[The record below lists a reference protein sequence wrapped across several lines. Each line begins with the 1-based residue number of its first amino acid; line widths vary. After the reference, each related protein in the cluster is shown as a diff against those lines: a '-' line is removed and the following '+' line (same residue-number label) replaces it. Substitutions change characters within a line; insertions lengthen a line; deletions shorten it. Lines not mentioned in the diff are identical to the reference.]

1 MSSQQ
6 QDTGAGSP
14 PVEIKNT
21 GLRGVTV
28 ADTRISL
35 VDGESGR
42 LLYRGYQIRELAERS
57 SYEEIIHLLLMGKL
71 PTLDELEVVEGQL
84 AAARALPPEVT
95 AYLKARTAAAR
106 TMDVLQGAVA
116 VLADHDPDV
125 EQRGRPAIVRAS
137 LRLIARTAAV
147 AAAWHRLRSG
157 SEPVVGSESP
167 AVSHA
172 AAFLEMLWGRPAT
185 DQEERLM
192 DVLLILHAEHTFNA
206 STFAAREVAST
217 RAHLYAAVSAA
228 VGALSGRLHGGANA
242 RVMQMLLEIAAPENV
257 EPWIR
262 ARIAAGQ
269 RVMGLGHA
277 VYRTDDPRAG
287 ILREIAER
295 TLAGR
300 PEERWLDLAR
310 RVEEVGRRLLK
321 EEKGLELYPNV
332 DFYSGPILYALGLPA
347 EMFPAFFAVSRV
359 AGWCAHVIEE
369 QFAEAQ
375 PKATIYRPES
385 TYVGRDCGPQGCI
398 YVPLEARG
406 AGCPCGEQF
415 EGCEELASVEE
426 LDGKPRWGAAPAVG
440 S

>member
-1 MSSQQ
+1 MSA
-6 QDTGAGSP
+6 DE
-14 PVEIKNT
+14 VKNT

-35 VDGESGR
+35 VDGENGR

-57 SYEEIIHLLLMGKL
+57 SYEEIVHLLLMGTL
-71 PTLDELEVVEGQL
+71 PTIDELDVVESQLASARRLPDEVV
-84 AAARALPPEVT
+84 
-95 AYLKARTAAAR
+95 AYLGTRTRAAQ

-116 VLADHDPDV
+116 VLADHDPDLD
-125 EQRGRPAIVRAS
+125 QRGRPAIVRAS
-137 LRLIARTAAV
+137 LRLIARTASV
-147 AAAWHRLRSG
+147 IAAWHRRREGLP
-157 SEPVVGSESP
+157 PVVAPSDP
-167 AVSHA
+167 ATSHA

-185 DQEERLM
+185 ADEERLM
-192 DVLLILHAEHTFNA
+192 DALLILHAEHTFNA
-206 STFAAREVAST
+206 STFAARGVAST
-217 RAHLYAAVSAA
+217 RAHLYASVAAA
-228 VGALSGRLHGGANA
+228 VGALSGKLHGGANA
-242 RVMQMLLEIAAPENV
+242 RVMQMLLEIGTVENV

-310 RVEEVGRRLLK
+310 EVEQVGRRLLK
-321 EEKGLELYPNV
+321 EQKGLDLYPNV

-385 TYVGRDCGPQGCI
+385 YYVGRYCGPQGCG
-398 YVPLEARG
+398 YVPLESRG
-406 AGCPCGEQF
+406 AGCPCGEDF
-415 EGCEELASVEE
+415 EGCEELASAAE
-426 LDGKPRWGAAPAVG
+426 LEGKSGWGAAPATER
-440 S
+440 